1 MSGKSTMDELFSQ
14 SKFTNGD
21 QKQFLD
27 NLDLQLTLDNH
38 DFSIDERLEMI
49 GTCYNKNIRS
59 VIMQVPCPE
68 EMLNFKK
75 CVRKY
80 ARTKMRI
87 ISYY

>member
-1 MSGKSTMDELFSQ
+1 
-14 SKFTNGD
+14 
-21 QKQFLD
+21 
-27 NLDLQLTLDNH
+27 
-38 DFSIDERLEMI
+38 
-49 GTCYNKNIRS
+49 
-59 VIMQVPCPE
+59 MQVPCPE